1 MSPSNSHSGNQS
13 SFIGNVFLIEDD
25 TELLESISEILR
37 FVGYRVYPYSEPEEF
52 LKHPRDVIP
61 AVIVTDVRMPSMS
74 GVELQTKLLG
84 EGRKIPFVFI
94 SGESTVTQSVVAMKQ
109 GALEFLVKPFS
120 RESLLAAVSKAIEL
134 DMQQMHALVRQ
145 SEFAQ
150 KLAALSPRE
159 RQVFGLLA
167 KGYSN
172 TELMN
177 ELGVALSTVKEYKS
191 EMMYKLRLRSL
202 SELIALNTAGEIK
215 PAVTIP
221 HSLRT

>member
-1 MSPSNSHSGNQS
+1 MSPSNSYVGNQS
-13 SFIGNVFLIEDD
+13 SLIGSVFLIEDD
-25 TELLESISEILR
+25 TELLESITEILR
-37 FVGYRVYPYSEPEEF
+37 FVGYRVHPYSDPEEF
-52 LKHPRDVIP
+52 LKQPRDVIP

-74 GVELQTKLLG
+74 GVELQAKLLG

-134 DMQQMHALVRQ
+134 DIQQMHALVRQ

-172 TELMN
+172 TELVN

-202 SELIALNTAGEIK
+202 SELIALNAAGETK
-215 PAVTIP
+215 PVTSSP
-221 HSLRT
+221 ASLR